1 MPSVTLAALQQATI
15 DRLEENSQLYPL
27 PDLTIAINEAY
38 RQINLMAWLNQA
50 TVSVPGFSVAGQLV
64 YQTPTPILIPLVAY
78 FEGKQLGKSSL
89 GSMART
95 HLSWATDTSI
105 KNGIPREWVPIGIN
119 QFVIRPA
126 DSIGGRDIEI
136 SGVVEPVLLVNP
148 GDVISVNDDF
158 ETMIVNLAAHRIQL
172 REGGKVFASSSLL
185 LQSFYHEMKQL
196 CKLQQ
201 MRYPRYFVASGVS
214 Q

>member
-1 MPSVTLAALQQATI
+1 MPSITLATLEQLVL
-15 DRLEENSQLYPL
+15 DRLEGNAALYP
-27 PDLTIAINEAY
+27 PADLAAAINESY
-38 RQINLMAWLNQA
+38 RITNLMAWLNQA
-50 TVSVPGFSVAGQLV
+50 TVSVPGFSVQNQLV
-64 YQTPTPILIPLVAY
+64 YQTPSPILIPLVAY

-95 HLSWATDTSI
+95 HLSWATDTSV
-105 KNGIPREWVPIGIN
+105 KSGPPREWAPIGIN
-119 QFVIRPA
+119 EFAIRPA

-136 SGVVEPVLLVNP
+136 TGVVEPVLLVNP
-148 GDVISVNDDF
+148 TDVISVSDDF

-185 LQSFYHEMKQL
+185 LQGFYHELKQL
-196 CKLQQ
+196 TKLQQ
-201 MRYPRYFVASGVS
+201 MRFPRYFVASGTT